1 MLCGMPPWAIVLAA
15 GFRAVLRTPRG
26 DEVEFI
32 VGITG
37 PSVIER
43 IVGSRGLL
51 CCGASSGDSAGDS
64 RGDSNGEVI
73 SSAEDSL

>member
-1 MLCGMPPWAIVLAA
+1 MLAA
-15 GFRAVLRTPRG
+15 GFRALLRTPRG
-26 DEVEFI
+26 DEVAFI
-32 VGITG
+32 VGTVG

-51 CCGASSGDSAGDS
+51 CCGASSGDAAGDS

-73 SSAEDSL
+73 SSADDSLR